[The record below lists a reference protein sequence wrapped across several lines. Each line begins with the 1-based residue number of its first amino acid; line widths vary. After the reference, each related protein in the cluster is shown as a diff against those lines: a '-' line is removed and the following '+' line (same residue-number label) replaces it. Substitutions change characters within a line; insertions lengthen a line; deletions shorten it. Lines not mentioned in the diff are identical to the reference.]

1 MSTTPATGGDHDRP
15 ADDSAAHSPADPSA
29 PPVPVPAEATE
40 HPDRSVIIG
49 MGGRW
54 LTDWALR
61 LSIILVAGWLLYKV
75 GGQLWVGILPVLLA
89 LIVSTVL
96 WPVVRFLTRW
106 HIPAALASLVAIL
119 GTLGLVAGILAL
131 VAPSIVDQ
139 SAQLGDKATE
149 GIQRVQTWIKGPPFN
164 VQDEQL
170 DAVVAKITSSLQTK
184 SEAIA
189 SGVFSGVT
197 ALGEMVVTLLLV
209 LVLVFFFLKDGPS
222 FLPWMRRLVGRKAG
236 MHLTEVLTRSWN
248 TLSGFIKAQAIV
260 SLVDAVCI
268 GIGLVALGVPLAWA
282 LAVITFLGG
291 FIPIIGGF
299 TAGTLGVMVAL
310 VANGPMNAIIVLVL
324 IVAVMQLEGHILQ
337 PFLQSKAMNLHPV
350 VVLLAVAAGGTLYG
364 IIGAFLA
371 VPFAAVAAVLL
382 RYLGEQIDLRT
393 GEVMASDLTTYTDEG
408 KLTAW
413 LAELS
418 SSRFAPV
425 RRGST
430 ALLGG
435 LVDGRGE
442 GAETADEDDDE
453 PAAAAPRSDR
463 TTDETQSD
471 GNAPAR
477 RRRARGFR
485 RRRRD
490 R

>member
-1 MSTTPATGGDHDRP
+1 MLTRIKVPRTLGAVITLLVGVVVFFGLISLASSQIINGLSDLWNQASVGLSQAMTWLWDGPLQLDQSKVMTYWNQLQSEWGQVARQYSSTLATG
-15 ADDSAAHSPADPSA
+15 AL
-29 PPVPVPAEATE
+29 
-40 HPDRSVIIG
+40 SVTNSIG
-49 MGGRW
+49 TIVTQM
-54 LTDWALR
+54 
-61 LSIILVAGWLLYKV
+61 
-75 GGQLWVGILPVLLA
+75 
-89 LIVSTVL
+89 LIVL
-96 WPVVRFLTRW
+96 FC
-106 HIPAALASLVAIL
+106 
-119 GTLGLVAGILAL
+119 
-131 VAPSIVDQ
+131 
-139 SAQLGDKATE
+139 
-149 GIQRVQTWIKGPPFN
+149 
-164 VQDEQL
+164 
-170 DAVVAKITSSLQTK
+170 
-184 SEAIA
+184 
-189 SGVFSGVT
+189 
-197 ALGEMVVTLLLV
+197 
-209 LVLVFFFLKDGPS
+209 VFFFLKDGPS